1 MLVILG
7 NASQE
12 RGITDL
18 CNSTGF
24 PLGTISRI
32 IATLGKMD
40 FVVRNPTTKKYS
52 LGPAI
57 NRLAPARSELCNLRD
72 AAKPTLCELRDRTG
86 ETSHLYIRR
95 GPYREHV
102 DFVESTHEL
111 RTSGKVGDRVPIHA
125 GASSRVLWAFDS
137 DERIEA
143 LLKSIPLTK
152 ITKDTVGNREK
163 LLQEVAKIRKLK
175 YAVSYG
181 ERNPSIGAI
190 AAPVFDQDRKVIAA
204 LSVSMPS
211 VRFTPEHVQEL
222 IPEVMRAAVE
232 LSQALHGSSGP
243 ESKEEPSRVIAHGG
257 LASSKR

>member
-1 MLVILG
+1 VLVILG

-18 CNSTGF
+18 CKNTGF
-24 PLGTISRI
+24 PLGTMSRI

-40 FVVRNPTTKKYS
+40 FVVQNPTTKKYS
-52 LGPAI
+52 IGPAV
-57 NRLAPARSELCNLRD
+57 NRLVPARSELSTLRD
-72 AAKPTLCELRDRTG
+72 ASKPTLCKLRDRTG

-111 RTSGKVGDRVPIHA
+111 RTSGNVGDRVPIHA

-137 DERIEA
+137 DEKIET
-143 LLKSIPLTK
+143 LLRSIPLTT
-152 ITKDTVGNREK
+152 ITKDTVVNREK
-163 LLQEVAKIRKLK
+163 LLQEAAKIRKQK

-211 VRFTPEHVQEL
+211 VRFSPKHIQEL
-222 IPEVMRAAVE
+222 IPEVMRAAAE
-232 LSQALHGSSGP
+232 LSQALYGYLGC
-243 ESKEEPSRVIAHGG
+243 ESKEDLPNVTARIRSRK
-257 LASSKR
+257 S